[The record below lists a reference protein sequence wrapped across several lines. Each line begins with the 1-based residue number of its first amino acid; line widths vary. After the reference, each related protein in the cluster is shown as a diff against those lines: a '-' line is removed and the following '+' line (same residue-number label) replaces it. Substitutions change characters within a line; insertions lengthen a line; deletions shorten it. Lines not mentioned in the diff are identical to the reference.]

1 VGTYKLK
8 KKMINHNPSAL
19 QSIFAGL
26 GKSSLATTLGWQDI
40 KRRYR
45 RSQAGPFWL
54 TISMGVMITTIGI
67 VFGQIFN
74 SPIKEYLPF
83 MAAGII
89 FWGFISGVINDGCLG
104 FVAAESII
112 KQLPIPLFVHILR
125 IVWRNILILLHNLVI
140 LPVVMLV
147 LGVPLTPYIFLALPG
162 IALVSINLT
171 WIALLLGV
179 ICTRY
184 RDMPNIIASILQVT
198 FYLTPIIWMPNLLP
212 EHAGTILIDLN
223 PFYHLLEIIRLPFL
237 GQWPNGISWLFAF
250 GIAMVGWVITINVF
264 GRYQHRITYWL

>member
-1 VGTYKLK
+1 
-8 KKMINHNPSAL
+8 MINHNPSAL

-250 GIAMVGWVITINVF
+250 GMAVVGWVITINVF